1 MGLSRRIKDK
11 ELVGGSTEEDIYPV
25 TSTRSVYNSQN
36 KTVDQLLATNLPI
49 NISVNYNANYN
60 TNYNTDYNATAYSL
74 QEAINIVPLYDRRIG
89 FVGTY
94 LSKDLTPNKWI
105 TIQYN
110 GTSVDSSAWVN
121 PDNWVQMLSE
131 LDIVQ
136 SSGNSED
143 KVMSQ
148 KAVKEFM
155 EEYNGQK
162 VVYDISLFNALSF
175 GDNVSKAFTP
185 ISGGFEGM
193 TKFPSVGD
201 KVANVAYGNIQGVVI
216 FSGTELRTGR
226 KVVIYTSNGGVNT
239 IYINNNSVSN
249 ISRTHVY
256 NFALLKTIDGG
267 STSSELRAAFI
278 PMNGNEVIPPR
289 AGDVAVSAGS
299 SESAVFVSVTYDDS
313 TYTIHYV
320 VNDEHRIIKASS
332 DWVVQDYTVC
342 SLLKLKYSIAALTA
356 ELPLFRF
363 LLLQTGDSQVNIAK
377 ALGISSSVTSD
388 MITTL
393 FIGLS
398 TVPVINL
405 VSSNADTSENKI
417 KCNLSAFSET
427 IGISVKAL
435 YRISFI
441 YRGKTY
447 DYDFYIKDNNEYTVR
462 VTVGGLNVEALSFAN
477 IQDLS
482 GISNVTAIKN
492 ALKISDESMSIK
504 DRLEN
509 LSKSIVVLTDDDAE
523 DTFENKTYV
532 NLYKSRKQIN
542 SVFYAGIAMTYS
554 GSYFIQTTF
563 FYNPTP
569 ENGNLDISK
578 VSREVYILENPAID

>member
-25 TSTRSVYNSQN
+25 TSTQSVYNSQN

-49 NISVNYNANYN
+49 NISANYNA
-60 TNYNTDYNATAYSL
+60 DYNAIAYTL
-74 QEAINIVPLYDRRIG
+74 QEAINMVPLYDRRIG
-89 FVGTY
+89 FIGTY

-110 GTSVDSSAWVN
+110 GISVDGSSWVN
-121 PDNWVQMLSE
+121 TDNWVQMLSE

-136 SSGNSED
+136 SIGESKD

-148 KAVKEFM
+148 KAIKEYI
-155 EEYNGQK
+155 ERNKESI
-162 VVYDISLFNALSF
+162 VTYDLHSFEALSF
-175 GDNVSKAFTP
+175 GDNVKSAFVP
-185 ISGGFEGM
+185 ISGGIEGM

-201 KVANVAYGNIQGVVI
+201 KVANVAYGSIQGVVI

-256 NFALLKTIDGG
+256 NFALLKTIDGD
-267 STSSELRAAFI
+267 SMSSELRAAFI

-299 SESAVFVSVTYDDS
+299 SESAVFVSVTYEDS
-313 TYTIHYV
+313 FYNFHYI

-332 DWVVQDYTVC
+332 DWTVLYYTVY
-342 SLLKLKYSIAALTA
+342 SLPELKYSVEALTT
-356 ELPLFRF
+356 ELPLSRF
-363 LLLQTGDSQVNIAK
+363 LVLHTGDSQANVAK
-377 ALGISSSVTSD
+377 ALGMSSSATSGR
-388 MITTL
+388 ITSSL
-393 FIGLS
+393 IRLS
-398 TVPVINL
+398 AVPVINL
-405 VSSNADTSENKI
+405 VSSNADTSENRV
-417 KCNLSAFSET
+417 KCNISEFAET
-427 IGISVKAL
+427 IGTSVRAL
-435 YRISFI
+435 HRISFI
-441 YRGKTY
+441 YMGKTY
-447 DYDFYIKDNNEYTVR
+447 DYDFYVKDNNEYTVR
-462 VTVGGLNVEALSFAN
+462 VTVGGLNVETLSFVD
-477 IQDLS
+477 IQDLNETS
-482 GISNVTAIKN
+482 DVTTIKN
-492 ALKISDESMSIK
+492 ALKIRDIYMPITV
-504 DRLEN
+504 RLEN

-523 DTFENKTYV
+523 DTFEGKTYV

-542 SVFYAGIAMTYS
+542 SVSYAGIAMTYN
-554 GSYFIQTTF
+554 GPNFIQTTF

-569 ENGNLDISK
+569 ESGDLDISK
-578 VSREVYILENPAID
+578 VAREVYVLENPSID